1 MAHTETHAGI
11 SAPERQ
17 VFRFRPNSVAII
29 VAALRK
35 WQRSVAR
42 RKALADLTPDQ
53 LRDIGHPRGD
63 IGHPRGDIGHPR
75 GDIGHP
81 QINRPVL
88 EIKAGL
94 MTKLMSMR

>member
-17 VFRFRPNSVAII
+17 AFGSWPNSVATI
-29 VAALRK
+29 VAALRA
-35 WQRSVAR
+35 WRRVAVR
-42 RKALADLTPDQ
+42 RKALAELTPDQ
-53 LRDIGHPRGD
+53 LRDIGYPGD
-63 IGHPRGDIGHPR
+63 
-75 GDIGHP
+75 DIGHP
-81 QINRPVL
+81 QDNRPVL

>member
-11 SAPERQ
+11 SAP
-17 VFRFRPNSVAII
+17 RPNSVAII

-53 LRDIGHPRGD
+53 LRDIGHP
-63 IGHPRGDIGHPR
+63 
-75 GDIGHP
+75 
-81 QINRPVL
+81 QANRPVL

>member
-17 VFRFRPNSVAII
+17 AFGSWPSSVAMI

-53 LRDIGHPRGD
+53 LRDIGHPRD
-63 IGHPRGDIGHPR
+63 
-75 GDIGHP
+75 DIGHP
-81 QINRPVL
+81 QDNRPVL

>member
-11 SAPERQ
+11 SAPKGEL
-17 VFRFRPNSVAII
+17 FRPRPNGVTII
-29 VAALRK
+29 VASLRK

-53 LRDIGHPRGD
+53 LRDIGYPRDD
-63 IGHPRGDIGHPR
+63 IGHPGV
-75 GDIGHP
+75 
-81 QINRPVL
+81 NRPVL

>member
-11 SAPERQ
+11 SAPKGQ
-17 VFRFRPNSVAII
+17 LFGFRPNSVAII

-53 LRDIGHPRGD
+53 LRDIGHP
-63 IGHPRGDIGHPR
+63 
-75 GDIGHP
+75 
-81 QINRPVL
+81 QANRPVL

>member
-11 SAPERQ
+11 SAPKGQ
-17 VFRFRPNSVAII
+17 LSGFRPNSVAII
-29 VAALRK
+29 VATLRK

-53 LRDIGHPRGD
+53 LRDIGYPRD
-63 IGHPRGDIGHPR
+63 DIGHPR

>member
-11 SAPERQ
+11 SAPKGQ
-17 VFRFRPNSVAII
+17 LFGFRPNSVAII

-42 RKALADLTPDQ
+42 RKALADLTSDQ
-53 LRDIGHPRGD
+53 LRDIGYPRD
-63 IGHPRGDIGHPR
+63 
-75 GDIGHP
+75 DIGHP
-81 QINRPVL
+81 QVNRPVL

>member
-11 SAPERQ
+11 SAP
-17 VFRFRPNSVAII
+17 RPNSVTII

-53 LRDIGHPRGD
+53 LRDIGYPRDD
-63 IGHPRGDIGHPR
+63 IGHPEV
-75 GDIGHP
+75 
-81 QINRPVL
+81 NRPVL

>member
-17 VFRFRPNSVAII
+17 VFGSGQNSVATI
-29 VAALRK
+29 VAALRA
-35 WQRSVAR
+35 WRRAVVR
-42 RKALADLTPDQ
+42 RKALAELTPDQ
-53 LRDIGHPRGD
+53 LRDIGYPRDDISHPRD
-63 IGHPRGDIGHPR
+63 
-75 GDIGHP
+75 
-81 QINRPVL
+81 NRPVL

>member
-11 SAPERQ
+11 SAPKGQ
-17 VFRFRPNSVAII
+17 LFGFRSNSVAMI

-42 RKALADLTPDQ
+42 RKALADMTPDQ
-53 LRDIGHPRGD
+53 LRDIGHPGA
-63 IGHPRGDIGHPR
+63 
-75 GDIGHP
+75 
-81 QINRPVL
+81 NRPVL

>member
-17 VFRFRPNSVAII
+17 AFGSWPSSVAMI

-53 LRDIGHPRGD
+53 LRDIGHP
-63 IGHPRGDIGHPR
+63 PA
-75 GDIGHP
+75 
-81 QINRPVL
+81 NRPVL

>member
-11 SAPERQ
+11 SAPKGQ
-17 VFRFRPNSVAII
+17 LFGFRPNSVAII
-29 VAALRK
+29 VAALRR

-53 LRDIGHPRGD
+53 LRDIGYPRD
-63 IGHPRGDIGHPR
+63 DIGHPR

>member
-11 SAPERQ
+11 SAPKGQ
-17 VFRFRPNSVAII
+17 SFGFRPNSVAMI

-53 LRDIGHPRGD
+53 LRDIGYPRDD
-63 IGHPRGDIGHPR
+63 IGHPPA
-75 GDIGHP
+75 
-81 QINRPVL
+81 NRPVL

>member
-1 MAHTETHAGI
+1 MAHTETHIGI
-11 SAPERQ
+11 SAPKGQ
-17 VFRFRPNSVAII
+17 LFGFRPNSVAII

-53 LRDIGHPRGD
+53 LTDIGYPRDDIGHPGD
-63 IGHPRGDIGHPR
+63 GIGHPGV
-75 GDIGHP
+75 
-81 QINRPVL
+81 NRPVL

-94 MTKLMSMR
+94 MTELMSLR

>member
-11 SAPERQ
+11 SAPKGQ
-17 VFRFRPNSVAII
+17 LFGFGPNSVAII

-53 LRDIGHPRGD
+53 LRDIGYPPDD
-63 IGHPRGDIGHPR
+63 IGYPRD
-75 GDIGHP
+75 DIGHP
-81 QINRPVL
+81 QVNRPVL

>member
-11 SAPERQ
+11 SAPKGQ
-17 VFRFRPNSVAII
+17 LFGFRPNSVAII
-29 VAALRK
+29 VAALRR

-53 LRDIGHPRGD
+53 LR
-63 IGHPRGDIGHPR
+63 
-75 GDIGHP
+75 DIGHP